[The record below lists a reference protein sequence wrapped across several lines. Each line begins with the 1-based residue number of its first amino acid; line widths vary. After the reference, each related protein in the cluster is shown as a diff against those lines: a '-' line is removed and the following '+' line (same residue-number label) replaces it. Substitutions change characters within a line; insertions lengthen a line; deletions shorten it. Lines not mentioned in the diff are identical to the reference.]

1 VAKKRNKVASLP
13 VIEPNAAGIDVGATE
28 IFVAVPADRDLEPV
42 RCFPTFTVDLERLAD
57 WLQQCRIRTVA
68 MESTGVY
75 WIPLFQILEK
85 RKIDVRLVNAHHVKN
100 VPGRKTDVEDCQ
112 WIQHLHSVGLLRGSF
127 RPDDE
132 ICAIGSLW
140 RHRDNLIQLA
150 TLHLQHMQKALDQMN
165 LQIHHVI
172 SDLAGTTGLAIVD
185 AILAGERD
193 PGKLAQLRNGHIRAS
208 KETIMKSLVG
218 DYREEHLFTL
228 RQSLKSYRHYQQLI
242 QEVDLQVKQRV
253 QRLPSKIAANE
264 KPPKGDKIRRTPWRN
279 EPPQLR
285 NDLYRAFG
293 VDLTEVPGI
302 NSLTAQMLLTEI
314 GPNLSR
320 FPTAAAFCSW
330 LRLCPDPKISG
341 GQVLSSR
348 TRPTKNRAALAL
360 RMATQGLHRS
370 NTFLG
375 DYFRRMKARMGAP
388 KAMTA
393 TAHKLA
399 RIVYH
404 MVTTQQE
411 YDATIFQEHEQ
422 RRRQQKS
429 ARLHAQARELGFQL
443 VPINVVP

>member
-1 VAKKRNKVASLP
+1 MSKQRNKAVSLP

-28 IFVAVPADRDLEPV
+28 IFVAVPADRDPEPI
-42 RCFPTFTVDLERLAD
+42 RCFPTFTVDLERLTD
-57 WLQQCRIRTVA
+57 WLQQCHIRTVA

-100 VPGRKTDVEDCQ
+100 VPGRKTDVSDCQ

-127 RPDDE
+127 RPGDE
-132 ICAIGSLW
+132 ICAMRSLW

-172 SDLAGTTGLAIVD
+172 SDLAGTTGLAIMD

-193 PGKLAQLRNGHIRAS
+193 PQKLAQLRNRHIQAS
-208 KETIMKSLVG
+208 EETIMKSLVG

-228 RQSLKSYRHYQQLI
+228 RQSLKSYRHYQELI
-242 QEVDLQVKQRV
+242 QEVDLQVKQML
-253 QRLPSKIAANE
+253 QRLRSKTADGKE
-264 KPPKGDKIRRTPWRN
+264 PPKGDKIRRTPWRN

-314 GPNLSR
+314 GPNLSQ

-330 LRLCPDPKISG
+330 LRLCPNPKISG

-348 TRPTKNRAALAL
+348 TQPTKNRAALAL

-370 NTFLG
+370 DSFLG

-411 YDATIFQEHEQ
+411 YDATVFQQQEQ
-422 RRRQQKS
+422 RRRLQKS
-429 ARLHAQARELGFQL
+429 ARLHAQARELGFHL
-443 VPINVVP
+443 VPINAVP